1 MRPLRR
7 WVEPRDASIV
17 PVKRPYATAGISP
30 AEADEIARI
39 EAIADP
45 LERYA
50 LATEAQARHE
60 AAARRLGE
68 VRALAA
74 LRIHELG
81 ASYATIAHVTG
92 LSRAR
97 AQQLVEAGRRL
108 RVGRIVIHRSSR
120 ARGASSPW
128 QALQPSRL
136 HVRVNAARR
145 TILAALDPG
154 RPLR

>member
-1 MRPLRR
+1 
-7 WVEPRDASIV
+7 V
-17 PVKRPYATAGISP
+17 PAKRPYATVGISP

-60 AAARRLGE
+60 AAARQLGE

-108 RVGRIVIHRSSR
+108 KASR
-120 ARGASSPW
+120 A
-128 QALQPSRL
+128 
-136 HVRVNAARR
+136 V
-145 TILAALDPG
+145 
-154 RPLR
+154 

>member
-1 MRPLRR
+1 MP
-7 WVEPRDASIV
+7 A
-17 PVKRPYATAGISP
+17 KGPYAASPP
-30 AEADEIARI
+30 AEEIAAI

-45 LERYA
+45 LEQYT
-50 LATEAQARHE
+50 LATEAQTRHE

-68 VRALAA
+68 VRALAT

-108 RVGRIVIHRSSR
+108 KAGRAV
-120 ARGASSPW
+120 
-128 QALQPSRL
+128 
-136 HVRVNAARR
+136 
-145 TILAALDPG
+145 
-154 RPLR
+154 